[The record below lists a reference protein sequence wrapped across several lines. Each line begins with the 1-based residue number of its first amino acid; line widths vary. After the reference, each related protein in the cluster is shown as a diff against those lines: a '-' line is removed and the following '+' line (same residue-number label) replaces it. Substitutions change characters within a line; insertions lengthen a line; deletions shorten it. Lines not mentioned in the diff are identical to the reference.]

1 MGDMEG
7 NKGHGLRSRTYPS
20 DAQPAARRRKAKA
33 APGDAVE
40 DFLKFLET
48 QFVAVLYCMV
58 VFLVFFMFIFSSV
71 MRMMTEKER
80 HLRFFKSMQGY
91 SMLAC
96 ILVVLAPFA
105 VPYAMVL
112 LRELRGNRNS
122 RVAFSIAA
130 KRAKLAIKYLSR
142 LVENS
147 VRKFQGLPP
156 KELPARY
163 KLVV

>member
-1 MGDMEG
+1 
-7 NKGHGLRSRTYPS
+7 
-20 DAQPAARRRKAKA
+20 
-33 APGDAVE
+33 
-40 DFLKFLET
+40 
-48 QFVAVLYCMV
+48 
-58 VFLVFFMFIFSSV
+58 
-71 MRMMTEKER
+71 
-80 HLRFFKSMQGY
+80 
-91 SMLAC
+91 MLAC